1 MDTTTMSQLGMS
13 GGVVSIL
20 TIAFA
25 IFKWVNHRR
34 FRSSCN
40 GQVIEA
46 RVDVD
51 TPIKVN
57 PMHDPA
63 PPQGKELVRQDLPQ

>member
-1 MDTTTMSQLGMS
+1 MSQLGMS

-51 TPIKVN
+51 TPEPKVIRVN
-57 PMHDPA
+57 PMVVHVPDPVPSA
-63 PPQGKELVRQDLPQ
+63 